1 MTLAPK
7 FKQLVL
13 ATAVAA
19 SGGAIADTVN
29 LSGFTFDPA
38 SPLTVAVPGY
48 SGPAGQFSGTLNGDS
63 FVTYC
68 TDLAQSFSFNVD
80 YSDYSIV
87 DGVTAWGASR
97 SLALDKAMSA
107 VVGNGWPGHTAGSAV
122 IQAAVWEILYETSG
136 SYGFGSGTF
145 TATSA
150 DAAVQSNLTSADPW
164 VWDWLPSVAVTV
176 HASQLYSREH
186 QDFLTLS
193 PVPEPGTYALLLA
206 GLGAIGFVARRRAP
220 RA

>member
-1 MTLAPK
+1 MNLAPK

-68 TDLAQSFSFNVD
+68 TDLAQSFSFNVS

-87 DGVTAWGASR
+87 DGVAAWGASR
-97 SLALDKAMSA
+97 SLALDRAMSA
-107 VVGNGWPGHTAGSAV
+107 VVGNGWPTDAAASAV
-122 IQAAVWEILYETSG
+122 VQAAVWEILYETSG
-136 SYGFGSGTF
+136 NYGFGTGTF
-145 TATSA
+145 KATSA
-150 DAAVQSNLTSADPW
+150 DAVVQSSLNSVDPW
-164 VWDWLPSVAVTV
+164 VWNWLPSVAVTV

-186 QDFLTLS
+186 QDFLTLT